1 MCVPFSPTIRSDA
14 LAQVLSMGNV
24 HAGARVLVVD
34 TLGGVVVASVLER
47 LAGSSAHL
55 PIFHL
60 YALEKTH
67 PFPLMSSHVA

>member
-1 MCVPFSPTIRSDA
+1 MCFSTSPTIRSDA

-47 LAGSSAHL
+47 LAGSLAPS
-55 PIFHL
+55 
-60 YALEKTH
+60 TH
-67 PFPLMSSHVA
+67 FQPMFWANPTAYILACV